1 MLEGDG
7 DAQKH
12 HFEAMCLITFD
23 AELEPASKKKIWECE
38 PSKWRIT
45 DNETLNC
52 VIDFAI
58 YALTL

>member
-23 AELEPASKKKIWECE
+23 AELEPASKKKI
-38 PSKWRIT
+38 
-45 DNETLNC
+45 
-52 VIDFAI
+52 
-58 YALTL
+58 